1 MREFQ
6 DLMDLFPYCLLVALP
21 VLVAL
26 SPMPVHAVAV
36 AAASASSSAHD
47 FPVHRLAHYEMGGT
61 VLGSK
66 LAAVSMDAR
75 SAKASN
81 LLRKVVVS
89 RLHEMSVADFNELL
103 SNGAGAVLFLLPP
116 EGAAITAEMRR
127 MTLQMEEHLLTSEI
141 EIPVYFAH
149 ENDQL
154 AELVDNLDRDAD
166 GGAGNKVS
174 AAETLFNAIGSTGY
188 QLVSGTSA
196 VPKQQSDPIM
206 KGIEGIL
213 RAREEDESQ
222 PTVAVVAHYDSMA
235 VAPTLSYGADS
246 NGSGVVVLLELARL
260 FSRLYKSSKT
270 QPSANLVFLLASG
283 GHFNYFGT
291 KKWLEDHLDIATSQS
306 ELLSDVK
313 FTVCLDSLGN
323 PDMSNGGGSNLNMH
337 VSKPPKD
344 DSHAGRFLA
353 TLKSLAEAAKS
364 ANSSSPVDN
373 VNLVHKKINLAEERL
388 AWEHERFSIRKVPA
402 FTLSNANNYMS
413 RVATVMDTSVNA
425 DLVST
430 NIKLISEALA
440 CALFDY
446 EASACQGNM
455 FQADTVS
462 RDNVDKWSEYMSQ
475 APRFAGLLTSNK
487 ANNDPQNKVVSTMF
501 EALKTYTHSVRV
513 LNHKRDKREPE
524 FNFYDLSATTMSA
537 HKVKP
542 AVFDLL
548 LSMVIGGYLFAIY
561 GLVIK
566 SNLIVSKI
574 SKLIGGGSSQS
585 ASGNKA
591 HTNGTNGNHDLK
603 MNGTNGKHF
612 SMLDSPRLKAH

>member
-21 VLVAL
+21 VFIAL

-36 AAASASSSAHD
+36 AAAASSSSPSAHD
-47 FPVHRLAHYEMGGT
+47 FPVHRLAHYEIGGNI
-61 VLGSK
+61 LGSK

-103 SNGAGAVLFLLPP
+103 LNGAGAVLFLLPP
-116 EGAAITAEMRR
+116 EGATITSEMRR

-141 EIPVYFAH
+141 EIPIYFAY

-154 AELVDNLDRDAD
+154 AELVENLDRDTD
-166 GGAGNKVS
+166 GANGKKVS

-196 VPKQQSDPIM
+196 VPKQQADPIM

-235 VAPTLSYGADS
+235 AAPTLSYGVDS

-260 FSRLYKSSKT
+260 FSRFYKSSKT
-270 QPSANLVFLLASG
+270 QPSANMVFLLASG

-291 KKWLEDHLDIATSQS
+291 KKWLEDHLDASSSSQ
-306 ELLSDVK
+306 LLSDVK

-323 PDMSNGGGSNLNMH
+323 VDVSDTTGTSLNMH

-344 DSHAGRFLA
+344 DSHAGRFLSV
-353 TLKSLAEAAKS
+353 LKGLAEAAKS
-364 ANSSSPVDN
+364 ANRSLPVDN
-373 VNLVHKKINLAEERL
+373 VQLVHKKINLAEERL

-402 FTLSNANNYMS
+402 FTLSTANNYQS
-413 RVATVMDTSVNA
+413 RVSTVMDTSLDA

-440 CALFDY
+440 CALYDY
-446 EASACQGNM
+446 DASACQGNM
-455 FQADTVS
+455 FDDSQVS
-462 RDNVDKWSEYMSQ
+462 RANVDRWSDYLARS
-475 APRFAGLLTSNK
+475 PRFAGLLTSSK

-524 FNFYDLSATTMSA
+524 FNFYDLSQTTMSA

-548 LSMVIGGYLFAIY
+548 LSLVIGGYLAAIY

-566 SNLIVSKI
+566 SNVIVNKI
-574 SKLIGGGSSQS
+574 SKLISGSSSQS
-585 ASGNKA
+585 PKSA
-591 HTNGTNGNHDLK
+591 TNGTNGNHDYR
-603 MNGTNGKHF
+603 MNGNGKHHF
-612 SMLDSPRLKAH
+612 SMMDSPRLKAH